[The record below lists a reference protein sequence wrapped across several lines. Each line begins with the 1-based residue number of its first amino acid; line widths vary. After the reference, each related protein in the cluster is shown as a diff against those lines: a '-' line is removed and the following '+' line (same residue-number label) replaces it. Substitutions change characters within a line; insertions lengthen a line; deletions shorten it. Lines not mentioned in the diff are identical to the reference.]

1 MNAFEILTE
10 RGFVQQH
17 TAGAPDLIRGESAVF
32 YVGFDPTGD
41 SLHVGHLLPIMAMA
55 HLQRAGHRP
64 IAVVGGGTAMVGDPS
79 GKDEARQLLT
89 AERIEHNKVCLKRQL
104 GLFLEFGDGSGQLI
118 DNADWLLDL
127 NYIAFLRDIGKH
139 FSVNQMLGKASVKL
153 RLERGLSFLEFNYQ
167 LLQAYDFLE
176 LHRRHGCVLQMGGD
190 DQWGNITAGIDL
202 VRRVDGREAH
212 GLTFPLIT
220 TSNGK
225 KMGKTA
231 NGSVW
236 LDPDRLSP
244 YDYFQYWINVSD
256 ADVGRFLRLFTFLS
270 IDRIRELEALTGA
283 DVREAKQ
290 VLALEATTIVHGPTE
305 AQRALEGARAAFSG
319 GGAVDAMKT
328 VSLALPSGVLD
339 ALVAAELCKS
349 KGDARR
355 KIKEGAV
362 KIGMDRKPISD
373 TELSL
378 TADMLDGSGG
388 VVLWR
393 GKKSAVRVMP
403 A

>member
-64 IAVVGGGTAMVGDPS
+64 IAVVGGGTAMVGEPS
-79 GKDEARQLLT
+79 GKDEARQLPT
-89 AERIEHNKVCLKRQL
+89 TERIEHNKRCLKQQL
-104 GLFLEFGDGSGQLI
+104 GLFLEFGDDAGKLI
-118 DNADWLLDL
+118 DNADWLLGL
-127 NYIAFLRDIGKH
+127 NYIGFLRDIGKH

-153 RLERGLSFLEFNYQ
+153 RLEKGLSFLEFNYQ

-176 LHRRHGCVLQMGGD
+176 LNRREGCVLQMGGD

-202 VRRVDGREAH
+202 IRKVDGVEAH

-220 TSNGK
+220 TSSGK

-231 NGSVW
+231 SGSVW
-236 LDPDRLSP
+236 LDPARLSP

-256 ADVGRFLRLFTFLS
+256 ADVGRFLRLFTFLP
-270 IDRIRELEALTGA
+270 IERIEELEALEGA
-283 DVREAKQ
+283 DVREAKR
-290 VLALEATTIVHGPTE
+290 VLALEATTIVHGSTE
-305 AQRALEGARAAFSG
+305 AQRALEGARAAFAG

-328 VSLALPSGVLD
+328 VSVTLPSGLLD

-355 KIKEGAV
+355 KVKEGAI
-362 KIGMDRKPISD
+362 KIGMDRKTLSD
-373 TELSL
+373 VELAL
-378 TADMLDGSGG
+378 TSEMLDESGG

-393 GKKSAVRVMP
+393 GKKVAVRLMP